1 MTTLKLMKKNVKML
15 KLNFKAI
22 KPFLYVVFYVYRD

>member
-22 KPFLYVVFYVYRD
+22 KPFLCGILCV

>member
-22 KPFLYVVFYVYRD
+22 KPFLCGIYVYRDR